1 MRVPA
6 GTCVL
11 TDAKI
16 GVGEADVPDR
26 SNQWI
31 DISITPAEPPADA
44 PARKLLVNA
53 DIGVGHLQID
63 NADRGLHVKRG
74 RADRTL
80 IVAGLAT
87 IALGA
92 LLLLDRTGVIDV
104 RFDYMVP
111 AVLAAVGAVLL
122 AAGLF
127 E

>member
-1 MRVPA
+1 M
-6 GTCVL
+6 
-11 TDAKI
+11 
-16 GVGEADVPDR
+16 
-26 SNQWI
+26 S
-31 DISITPAEPPADA
+31 
-44 PARKLLVNA
+44 
-53 DIGVGHLQID
+53 
-63 NADRGLHVKRG
+63 RG

-80 IVAGLAT
+80 IAAGLAT

-104 RFDYMVP
+104 RFDYMLP

>member
-1 MRVPA
+1 M
-6 GTCVL
+6 
-11 TDAKI
+11 
-16 GVGEADVPDR
+16 
-26 SNQWI
+26 S
-31 DISITPAEPPADA
+31 
-44 PARKLLVNA
+44 
-53 DIGVGHLQID
+53 
-63 NADRGLHVKRG
+63 RG

-104 RFDYMVP
+104 RFDYMLP